1 VVVTWAILGQRFIL
15 GMHFA
20 AHRTLI
26 SPRVPGAALLN
37 ALPQLVLANFWGMPA
52 GMYYLHHVVMHH
64 ASNNLFSWDLSGTN
78 SYRRDSPLALLHYI
92 ANFALH
98 TFLYLPY
105 YAVVK
110 RRFGLAGFALGSTG
124 AYFAAFHALHAYHP
138 AAFWIS
144 LGFSSVLGPVALMAG
159 NFGQHQFIN
168 PADPADNYGLT
179 VNLVKAPFNMLTFND
194 GYHIVHHL
202 NSVCHWSEM
211 PLQFIKNL
219 DKYEKHDAL
228 VFHSLDYNEM
238 SALIYTRQLR
248 KLASYCVQLR
258 AEPRTTDQLVALFE
272 ERLQPLPQ
280 AGGAAATTEASD
292 SSGSMLSKLMSKA
305 AWLSVLGKVKVLS
318 RSFFN
323 PLEFSRP
330 ESQADWLNRVSIN
343 ATHFKPLY
351 ALIFL
356 PIVVQTMLSSFWLR
370 IGAVVLVLMWGYAFG
385 FKGDA
390 ALNVFGF
397 ELKAREK
404 LYFLVPASVL
414 IGLMTGMINALVYA
428 VIVFAVV
435 TMPHMS
441 FHIPASFDALDAL
454 ELQTLSTASS

>member
-1 VVVTWAILGQRFIL
+1 MLRTVRHLLFPDLSSYGAEPGMGLLDPDPAEHARELLAAAKPHHRRAVELALCDLYGRRAEAIVRLPRGVERALARRLLHDPRDLPLLLNFIQCGLWLAFSLTLQLTLLPRDGGLSARAVGLFVVHVVVTWAILGQRFIL

-228 VFHSLDYNEM
+228 VFHSLDYNEL

-280 AGGAAATTEASD
+280 AGAPLDLPKKSIFG
-292 SSGSMLSKLMSKA
+292 LQQLL
-305 AWLSVLGKVKVLS
+305 WLG
-318 RSFFN
+318 
-323 PLEFSRP
+323 
-330 ESQADWLNRVSIN
+330 
-343 ATHFKPLY
+343 LY
-351 ALIFL
+351 AGGMPSAIF
-356 PIVVQTMLSSFWLR
+356 P
-370 IGAVVLVLMWGYAFG
+370 ALMVPVF
-385 FKGDA
+385 A
-390 ALNVFGF
+390 ALS
-397 ELKAREK
+397 
-404 LYFLVPASVL
+404 LVEA
-414 IGLMTGMINALVYA
+414 
-428 VIVFAVV
+428 
-435 TMPHMS
+435 
-441 FHIPASFDALDAL
+441 
-454 ELQTLSTASS
+454 